1 MGKSGRERD
10 VIWLGAKADTSL
22 AARMHH
28 MEKVR
33 QRPDD
38 MVERKMETKVVY
50 VTCPVIWCEKMILY
64 PMVRSDDPTA
74 NGT

>member
-1 MGKSGRERD
+1 
-10 VIWLGAKADTSL
+10 
-22 AARMHH
+22 